1 MGKPRQRIY
10 LNSIDASGE
19 NSMFAKNSL
28 PYAFVFAM
36 ALTAMPGTLPAQE
49 DAGKGEPWALSLSA
63 QLAAE
68 KRCNVQVTYFVRE
81 MPVDG
86 GTAYS
91 GRVRCIDGRE
101 FDFSQ
106 AKPHLKFDLKACEP
120 TAC

>member
-1 MGKPRQRIY
+1 MRLHK
-10 LNSIDASGE
+10 
-19 NSMFAKNSL
+19 SL
-28 PYAFVFAM
+28 PMLIAIGAAIVGPSA
-36 ALTAMPGTLPAQE
+36 ALRAQE

-68 KRCNVQVTYFVRE
+68 KRCDVQVTYFVRE

-106 AKPHLKFDLKACEP
+106 SKPHLKFDLKACEP

>member
-1 MGKPRQRIY
+1 MTAKINLRC
-10 LNSIDASGE
+10 A
-19 NSMFAKNSL
+19 FAL
-28 PYAFVFAM
+28 AAGV
-36 ALTAMPGTLPAQE
+36 TVMPGILLAQE
-49 DAGKGEPWALSLSA
+49 DAGRGEPWAMSLSA

-91 GRVRCIDGRE
+91 GRVRCVDGRE

-120 TAC
+120 AAC